1 MASMFK
7 DINLSKDLMEEFK
20 GTAHSHSIKND
31 MNIDFVVEVLT
42 NGHWPELGNVACILP
57 TEMKNITIKFE

>member
-7 DINLSKDLMEEFK
+7 DFNLSKDMMEEFK
-20 GTAHSHSIKND
+20 DTAHSHSIKND

-42 NGHWPELGNVACILP
+42 NGNWPELGNVACILP
-57 TEMKNITIKFE
+57 TEMKNITIMFE